1 MLFLSQRLE
10 RGIESRAQVRAAG
23 PDRTWPQPAQNVD
36 DSPEVLRERAPDH
49 PATGEYHDRHAVGGV
64 GSQGTDQALGRI
76 DRHRKPIR
84 DGILC
89 ADAPADVDQECH
101 VVSRW

>member
-10 RGIESRAQVRAAG
+10 RGIESRAQVRAAR
-23 PDRTWPQPAQNVD
+23 PDRAWPQPVQNVD
-36 DSPEVLRERAPDH
+36 DRPEVLRERVPDH

-64 GSQGTDQALGRI
+64 GSQGADQALGRI

-84 DGILC
+84 DGILR
-89 ADAPADVDQECH
+89 AHAPADVDQECH